1 MGKKKIA
8 ILSAILSLSIAS
20 GVSSMTAYA
29 DNKDTNY
36 INKNDVKLNGKIS
49 EALRSNTKIE
59 LENGM
64 TKPIY
69 SLDEAIV
76 ENLFVETEV
85 DSDRDGKKDRVS
97 VKVMRPKTDPNVK
110 VPVIYEMSPYRAGLK
125 DVPVY
130 NVDEELYA
138 YEGKPYGAVNLGSYG
153 NYYVPR
159 GYAVILGES
168 IGTGKSDG
176 CPTTGDEQEILGTKS
191 VIDWVNGR
199 AKAYTENGEGS

>member
-1 MGKKKIA
+1 M
-8 ILSAILSLSIAS
+8 
-20 GVSSMTAYA
+20 
-29 DNKDTNY
+29 
-36 INKNDVKLNGKIS
+36 
-49 EALRSNTKIE
+49 
-59 LENGM
+59 
-64 TKPIY
+64 
-69 SLDEAIV
+69 
-76 ENLFVETEV
+76 
-85 DSDRDGKKDRVS
+85 
-97 VKVMRPKTDPNVK
+97 K

-199 AKAYTENGEGS
+199 AKAYTENGEEVKAEWSTEM